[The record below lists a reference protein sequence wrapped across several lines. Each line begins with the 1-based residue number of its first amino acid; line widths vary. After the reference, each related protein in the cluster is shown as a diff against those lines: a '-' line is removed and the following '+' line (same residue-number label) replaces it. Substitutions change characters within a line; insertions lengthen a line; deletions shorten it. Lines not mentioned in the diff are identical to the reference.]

1 MIKYGITLTHNT
13 CGKLTP
19 RDLEW
24 DLVLVAD
31 SLNDLR
37 VQASSRFKEE
47 LTRPLTRKLPIAIHE
62 LELDEK
68 LPTLQVDQVMCYAWE
83 AWKRDHEGNIFD
95 NFPSPYD
102 RHMNADTRKWLQT
115 ELNNIMRQLHVRMG
129 LTAASLG
136 YYRLIKTETM
146 SLAEFVA

>member
-1 MIKYGITLTHNT
+1 MTKYGITLTHNMYR
-13 CGKLTP
+13 KITP

-47 LTRPLTRKLPIAIHE
+47 LARPLTRELPIAVHE

-68 LPTLQVDQVMCYAWE
+68 LPILQADQAMRCAWE

-95 NFPSPYD
+95 HTPSPYD
-102 RHMNADTRKWLQT
+102 RYMNADTKEWLQT
-115 ELNNIMRQLHVRMG
+115 EFDSIMRQLHARME

-136 YYRLIKTETM
+136 YYRLVKTETM